1 MYATCIV
8 SMIGSFH
15 NTSNTQNGQHSTS
28 FLLVQTWSVSPLPSS
43 HSTEMRKPY
52 SSGVRLLATM
62 SVIASASATATKL
75 VVFAGPHKSASTAVE
90 EFFHVYASGHSRS
103 DHDGNKLVLQD
114 RKKTFGLRY
123 WLWPQISGVASTNAE
138 PENPSKIF
146 GHLVTDSNDSV
157 LKSEILDG
165 IRVAWET
172 EGIDGVIIG
181 SELFDQVG
189 PSVDYDASKAV
200 SEIVEFINTNP
211 TSVTVVLNYRTPR
224 LDHWASMW
232 KHEATGVS
240 PDGENFALEYEQW
253 LCDKA
258 KADQH
263 VNVLSTQMS
272 PFNAAEAYVKLGFN
286 VKLIDM
292 EGAKLAGR
300 DVVHVIAC
308 DIASAVCDDGT
319 VRNHGNDDLQK
330 NSVDIEFSALTTEQ
344 RADAERL
351 FRYRDCAYKDLR
363 ENVKFG
369 VLYNHSIWADCEDK
383 SAKIYHQ
390 LREDPSYMYKALVDQ
405 VTCPKS
411 TGHPIPRSN
420 RVSMSDALN
429 GVSAKKSST
438 SGGGVGGFFFEL
450 LIFVGMLASAMVA
463 QYLRMSNTN
472 RLVVGGSTIQT
483 TTPIGSLEETEGQ
496 FANDVDAEYRDGD
509 SDGENDI
516 PPGFKD

>member
-1 MYATCIV
+1 M
-8 SMIGSFH
+8 
-15 NTSNTQNGQHSTS
+15 
-28 FLLVQTWSVSPLPSS
+28 
-43 HSTEMRKPY
+43 PY
-52 SSGVRLLATM
+52 SSGARLLAIL
-62 SVIASASATATKL
+62 SVLASANATATKL

-103 DHDGNKLVLQD
+103 DDDGNKLHLQD

-123 WLWPQISGVASTNAE
+123 WLWPQISGVATTNAE

-146 GHLVTDSNDSV
+146 GHLVTDSNDPV
-157 LKSEILDG
+157 LKSEILAG

-172 EGIDGVIIG
+172 EGIEGVIIG

-189 PSVDYDASKAV
+189 PSVDYDAAKAV
-200 SEIVEFINTNP
+200 SEIVEFVNTNP
-211 TSVTVVLNYRTPR
+211 ASVTVVLNYRTPR

-253 LCDKA
+253 LCNKDKS
-258 KADQH
+258 DQH
-263 VNVLSTQMS
+263 VNVLSTQMN
-272 PFNAAEAYVKLGFN
+272 PFNAAEAYVNLGFN

-308 DIASAVCDDGT
+308 DIATAVCDDGS
-319 VRNHGNDDLQK
+319 VRNHGDDDLQK
-330 NSVDIEFSALTTEQ
+330 NSIDIEFSALTMNQ
-344 RADAERL
+344 RADAEKL

-363 ENVKFG
+363 ENVLFG
-369 VLYNHSIWADCEDK
+369 VLYNHSVWADCEDK

-405 VTCPKS
+405 ITCPTS
-411 TGHPIPRSN
+411 TGHPIPKSD
-420 RVSMSDALN
+420 RVSMKDALN
-429 GVSAKKSST
+429 GVQSKESSS

-450 LIFVGMLASAMVA
+450 LMFVSILAGAMIL
-463 QYLRMSNTN
+463 QYLRMSNTS
-472 RLVVGGSTIQT
+472 RLVVGPSHIQSTAPVGSV
-483 TTPIGSLEETEGQ
+483 EEAEGQ
-496 FANDVDAEYRDGD
+496 FANDVDAEYRDDD
-509 SDGENDI
+509 SDGNDDL